1 MSEPFAEYYYP
12 ELSESEKPPQIL
24 AYGFRPIF
32 FIMPLYTAFSIVLW
46 AFIWIGFFPMGWL
59 EQPLHWHI
67 FEMLFGMGSA
77 ALIGFLLTA
86 IPELFLGVYPVIGK
100 RLLYIIILWGLGR
113 VTFWSMAL
121 TGIFTAAV
129 FNIALLV
136 WLLLIAFKPIFIHD
150 SQRNHVSIAFTLA
163 AIISSEIIF
172 FAAKLG
178 WMQIDPIRVL
188 KLAIGFFMILILVAL
203 RRINTEAVNFYI
215 EDKGVDEVFYAR
227 PFRYNTAILSVFLF
241 TVLEFFDFQNSALAW
256 LALAAM
262 AAILGVLS
270 DYRLKDYF
278 ILHYSYVIYLASI
291 LLVMAAGYGFIGYAY
306 LQGDLFISHYR
317 HFLTSGALGLA
328 VFLAMSVIAQ
338 IHTGRK
344 LQPKLGISVGVVL
357 IVTATILRV
366 AVKFYPA
373 QQTILY
379 ASAGVLWGTAF
390 VIYFFMFK
398 TILFAPRA
406 DGLPG

>member
-12 ELSESEKPPQIL
+12 ELSENEKPPQVL

-32 FIMPLYTAFSIVLW
+32 LILPLYAAFSIVLW
-46 AFIWIGFFPMGWL
+46 AFMWIGFFPMGWL

-113 VTFWSMAL
+113 ISFWSMAL
-121 TGIFTAAV
+121 TGILTAAI

-136 WLLLIAFKPIFIHD
+136 WLLLLAFKPIFFHD
-150 SQRNHVSIAFTLA
+150 PRRNHVSIAFTLA
-163 AIISSEIIF
+163 AIIFSEIIF

-178 WMQIDPIRVL
+178 WVQIDPMRTL
-188 KLAIGFFMILILVAL
+188 KLGIGFFMILILVAL
-203 RRINTEAVNFYI
+203 RRINTEAVNFYL

-227 PFRYNTAILSVFLF
+227 PFRYNTAILSIFLF
-241 TVLEFFDFQNSALAW
+241 TVLEFFDFQNSALTW
-256 LALAAM
+256 LAFAAM
-262 AAILGVLS
+262 ASILGVLS
-270 DYRLKDYF
+270 DYKLKDYF
-278 ILHYSYVIYLASI
+278 ILHYSYVIYLSSI
-291 LLVMAAGYGFIGYAY
+291 AVVMAVGYGFIGYAY
-306 LQGDLFISHYR
+306 LQGDLFINHYR
-317 HFLTSGALGLA
+317 HFLTSGAFGLA
-328 VFLAMSVIAQ
+328 IFLAMSVIAQ

-344 LQPKLGISVGVVL
+344 LQTKLGITAGVLL
-357 IVTATILRV
+357 ITTATILRV
-366 AVKFYPA
+366 AIKFYLA
-373 QQTILY
+373 KQTLLY
-379 ASAGVLWGTAF
+379 ASAGILWGAAF
-390 VIYFFMFK
+390 VIYFFTFK
-398 TILFAPRA
+398 KMLLEPRV